1 MASVLIVDDEEL
13 SRMAVRRLLARLF
26 PEVTIVGEAENGRAG
41 IEMALALEPDI
52 VLMDIRVPV
61 VHGLDAAARIVESRP
76 RTRIIILSAYDSFSF
91 AQRAVN
97 LGLSGYLLKPAPEEE
112 FREVFQNAL
121 RELAAGDTR
130 PPLTGPSPKGPR
142 GACVY
147 PYDEEAAFFRAAAA
161 GDGRVVRSRAQ
172 SLLDQM
178 HRATEGNLACLREF
192 AVELFVSVRRE
203 LMKLGYGIGPDAQSS
218 AGARPLPI
226 IPSAWDIHAA
236 QDQEGVS
243 ALIERALASLSSIL
257 GGLTAADPRTR
268 INAAIASCDLRELSL
283 ESIADTIAVSPAHLS
298 RLFKELYGVKFVD
311 YVAARRI
318 EVAQEI
324 LKSESPTV
332 EELSRRV
339 GYSDTAYF
347 AQLFKERTGLA
358 PKAYARALRS
368 GDVRRPPE
376 AGS

>member
-1 MASVLIVDDEEL
+1 
-13 SRMAVRRLLARLF
+13 MAVRRLLARLF
-26 PEVTIVGEAENGRAG
+26 PEVSIVGEAENGRAG

-61 VHGLDAAARIVESRP
+61 VHGLDAAARILESRP

-112 FREVFQNAL
+112 FQEVFQNAV
-121 RELAAGDTR
+121 RELAAGETR
-130 PPLTGPSPKGPR
+130 APRAGPSQQAPR

-147 PYDEEAAFFRAAAA
+147 PYEEESAFFRAMAA
-161 GDGRVVRSRAQ
+161 GDGRAIRSCAQ
-172 SLLDQM
+172 TLLAQM
-178 HRATEGNLACLREF
+178 HRATEGDLACLQEF

-203 LMKLGYGIGPDAQSS
+203 LKKLGFGPMRAAVASPN
-218 AGARPLPI
+218 AGAGSLHP
-226 IPSAWDIHAA
+226 IPSARDIQAA
-236 QDQEGVS
+236 PDRNGVT
-243 ALIERALASLSSIL
+243 ALIESALASLSSIVGDL
-257 GGLTAADPRTR
+257 KASDPRTR
-268 INAAIASCDLRELSL
+268 INAALASCDLRELSL
-283 ESIADTIAVSPAHLS
+283 ESIADMIEVSPAHLS

-358 PKAYARALRS
+358 PKAYARALKS
-368 GDVRRPPE
+368 AGIRRPPE